1 MIVVQVIVALLM
13 LAGLVGSV
21 VPFLPATPLVFV
33 GALIYAFATD
43 WDPIGPGR
51 LAILGAIAAAG
62 WLLQQLAA
70 ALGARHYGGSRAA
83 VLGALIGTVVGVFT
97 APVGLLLGPLLGAI
111 AGELL
116 ATGRPRESV
125 RTGLGAL
132 VGLAAGAASSLVAG
146 LAMIALFLWWVWRG

>member
-1 MIVVQVIVALLM
+1 MIAVHVIVGLLM

-21 VPFLPATPLVFV
+21 VPFLPATPLVFL
-33 GALIYAFATD
+33 GALIYALATD

-51 LAILGAIAAAG
+51 LALLGAIAAAG

-70 ALGARHYGGSRAA
+70 ALGARHYGGSKAA
-83 VLGALIGTVVGVFT
+83 VLGALVGTVVGLFT
-97 APVGLLLGPLLGAI
+97 APIGLLLGPLLGAI

-125 RTGLGAL
+125 QSGLGAL
-132 VGLAAGAASSLVAG
+132 IGLAAGAATSLVAG
-146 LAMIALFLWWVWRG
+146 LGMTALFLWWVWRG